1 MDGWIKAHRS
11 LLDWEW
17 HTDPNMV
24 SLWMHLLVLANFED
38 KRWKGMVIKRGQ
50 LVTSISRLSETT
62 GISQQSLR
70 TCLAKLEQT
79 QEINKQTTNKYTI
92 ITILKYDSYQQCDCS
107 ENITTNK
114 QLTNNQQTTNKQ
126 LTTTKEY
133 KEDKNNIIVDY
144 ANNAHARMR
153 EAFIVEAMVDL
164 RVEQGCKSLGID
176 QARYKELVD
185 AVIND
190 WEFSNIPDNEWT
202 MVHLLQTMRIKNN
215 IKKRE
220 EKNGQQ
226 QTYIADPVA
235 RRNYERSQ
243 RLQAIAAR
251 AAALTAASGQSED
264 VPF

>member
-79 QEINKQTTNKYTI
+79 QEINKQTTNKFTI
-92 ITILKYDSYQQCDCS
+92 ITILKYDSYQQSDCS

-114 QLTNNQQTTNKQ
+114 QLTNNQQTTNNI
-126 LTTTKEY
+126 KE
-133 KEDKNNIIVDY
+133 
-144 ANNAHARMR
+144 
-153 EAFIVEAMVDL
+153 
-164 RVEQGCKSLGID
+164 
-176 QARYKELVD
+176 
-185 AVIND
+185 
-190 WEFSNIPDNEWT
+190 
-202 MVHLLQTMRIKNN
+202 IKNIRN
-215 IKKRE
+215 EELYKKSIYQ
-220 EKNGQQ
+220 NG
-226 QTYIADPVA
+226 
-235 RRNYERSQ
+235 RNPDFLAK
-243 RLQAIAAR
+243 LQWEIEH
-251 AAALTAASGQSED
+251 GEQH
-264 VPF
+264 

>member
-79 QEINKQTTNKYTI
+79 QEINKQTTNKFTI

-126 LTTTKEY
+126 LTTTKER
-133 KEDKNNIIVDY
+133 KNNI
-144 ANNAHARMR
+144 NNNINSACARER
-153 EAFIVEAMVDL
+153 LESSTVQNSLWISQTAMNL
-164 RVEQGCKSLGID
+164 RTTEVAQLASEVMDG
-176 QARYKELVD
+176 
-185 AVIND
+185 
-190 WEFSNIPDNEWT
+190 WEISQIPEDEWT
-202 MVHLLQTMRIKNN
+202 AYHLISGMRKLLQIRKTQERPTKADEKAAWRTQMMRSITNDLTNN
-215 IKKRE
+215 GNHTK
-220 EKNGQQ
+220 
-226 QTYIADPVA
+226 
-235 RRNYERSQ
+235 
-243 RLQAIAAR
+243 
-251 AAALTAASGQSED
+251 
-264 VPF
+264 

>member
-79 QEINKQTTNKYTI
+79 QEINKQTTNKFTI
-92 ITILKYDSYQQCDCS
+92 ITILKYDSYQQYDCN

-126 LTTTKEY
+126 LTTTKER
-133 KEDKNNIIVDY
+133 KNNINNNINSAY
-144 ANNAHARMR
+144 AR
-153 EAFIVEAMVDL
+153 ERLESSTVQNSLWINQTAMNL
-164 RVEQGCKSLGID
+164 RTTEVAQLASEVMDG
-176 QARYKELVD
+176 
-185 AVIND
+185 
-190 WEFSNIPDNEWT
+190 WEISQIPEEEWT
-202 MVHLLQTMRIKNN
+202 AYHLISGMRKLLQIRKTQERPTKADEKAAWRTQMMRSITNDLTNN
-215 IKKRE
+215 GNHTK
-220 EKNGQQ
+220 
-226 QTYIADPVA
+226 
-235 RRNYERSQ
+235 
-243 RLQAIAAR
+243 
-251 AAALTAASGQSED
+251 
-264 VPF
+264 

>member
-17 HTDPNMV
+17 HTNPNMV

-79 QEINKQTTNKYTI
+79 QEINKQTTNKFTI
-92 ITILKYDSYQQCDCS
+92 ITILKYDSYQQCDCG

-126 LTTTKEY
+126 LTTTKER
-133 KEDKNNIIVDY
+133 KNNI
-144 ANNAHARMR
+144 NNNINSACARERLESSTVQNSLWINQTAMNLRTTEVAQLASEVMDGWEISQIPEEEWTAYHLISGMR
-153 EAFIVEAMVDL
+153 KLLQI
-164 RVEQGCKSLGID
+164 RKN
-176 QARYKELVD
+176 QARPTKADEK
-185 AVIND
+185 AA
-190 WEFSNIPDNEWT
+190 WRTQMMQS
-202 MVHLLQTMRIKNN
+202 IKNDLMN
-215 IKKRE
+215 
-220 EKNGQQ
+220 NGNTTQ
-226 QTYIADPVA
+226 
-235 RRNYERSQ
+235 
-243 RLQAIAAR
+243 
-251 AAALTAASGQSED
+251 
-264 VPF
+264 

>member
-79 QEINKQTTNKYTI
+79 QEINKQTTNKFTI
-92 ITILKYDSYQQCDCS
+92 ITILKYDSYQQQDCC
-107 ENITTNK
+107 ENNNTNK

-126 LTTTKEY
+126 LTTTKER
-133 KEDKNNIIVDY
+133 KNNI
-144 ANNAHARMR
+144 NNNINSACARER
-153 EAFIVEAMVDL
+153 LESSTVQNSLWINQTAMNL
-164 RVEQGCKSLGID
+164 RTTEVAQLASEVMDG
-176 QARYKELVD
+176 
-185 AVIND
+185 
-190 WEFSNIPDNEWT
+190 WEISQIPEEEWT
-202 MVHLLQTMRIKNN
+202 AYHLISGMRKLLQIRKAQTRPTKADEKAAWRTQMMQSITNDLTNN
-215 IKKRE
+215 G
-220 EKNGQQ
+220 NP
-226 QTYIADPVA
+226 T
-235 RRNYERSQ
+235 
-243 RLQAIAAR
+243 
-251 AAALTAASGQSED
+251 
-264 VPF
+264 

>member
-79 QEINKQTTNKYTI
+79 QEINKQTTNKFTI

-107 ENITTNK
+107 ENVTTNK

-126 LTTTKEY
+126 LTTTKER
-133 KEDKNNIIVDY
+133 KNNI
-144 ANNAHARMR
+144 NNNINSACAR
-153 EAFIVEAMVDL
+153 EKLESSTVQNSLWINQTAMNL
-164 RVEQGCKSLGID
+164 RTTEVAQLASEVMDG
-176 QARYKELVD
+176 
-185 AVIND
+185 
-190 WEFSNIPDNEWT
+190 WEISQIPEEEWT
-202 MVHLLQTMRIKNN
+202 AYHLISGMRKLLQIRKTQERPTKADEKAAWRTQMMQSITNDLTNN
-215 IKKRE
+215 G
-220 EKNGQQ
+220 NPTQ
-226 QTYIADPVA
+226 
-235 RRNYERSQ
+235 
-243 RLQAIAAR
+243 
-251 AAALTAASGQSED
+251 
-264 VPF
+264 

>member
-79 QEINKQTTNKYTI
+79 QEINKQTTNKFTI
-92 ITILKYDSYQQCDCS
+92 ITILKYDSYQQCDCC
-107 ENITTNK
+107 ENETTNK

-126 LTTTKEY
+126 LTTTKER
-133 KEDKNNIIVDY
+133 KNNI
-144 ANNAHARMR
+144 NNNINSACARERLESSTVQNSLWLNQTAMNLRTTEVAQLASEVMDGWEISQIPEEEWTAYHLISGMR
-153 EAFIVEAMVDL
+153 KLLQI
-164 RVEQGCKSLGID
+164 RKT
-176 QARYKELVD
+176 QARPTKADEK
-185 AVIND
+185 AAWRTQMMQSITND
-190 WEFSNIPDNEWT
+190 LT
-202 MVHLLQTMRIKNN
+202 NN
-215 IKKRE
+215 GNPTK
-220 EKNGQQ
+220 
-226 QTYIADPVA
+226 
-235 RRNYERSQ
+235 
-243 RLQAIAAR
+243 
-251 AAALTAASGQSED
+251 
-264 VPF
+264 

>member
-79 QEINKQTTNKYTI
+79 QEINKQTTNKFTI

-107 ENITTNK
+107 ENITPNK

-126 LTTTKEY
+126 LTTTKER
-133 KEDKNNIIVDY
+133 KNNI
-144 ANNAHARMR
+144 NNNNYSACAYTCVREKLENATINNDLWLNQTAINLRTTEVVELASEVMDGWEISQIQESEWTAYHLISGMR
-153 EAFIVEAMVDL
+153 KLLQIRKTQGKPTKADEKNEWRAKMMQSINNDL
-164 RVEQGCKSLGID
+164 R
-176 QARYKELVD
+176 
-185 AVIND
+185 
-190 WEFSNIPDNEWT
+190 
-202 MVHLLQTMRIKNN
+202 
-215 IKKRE
+215 
-220 EKNGQQ
+220 
-226 QTYIADPVA
+226 
-235 RRNYERSQ
+235 
-243 RLQAIAAR
+243 
-251 AAALTAASGQSED
+251 
-264 VPF
+264 

>member
-79 QEINKQTTNKYTI
+79 QEINKQTTNKFTI

-126 LTTTKEY
+126 LTTTKER
-133 KEDKNNIIVDY
+133 KNNINNNNYSACAY
-144 ANNAHARMR
+144 ACVREKLENATINNDLWLNQTAMNLRTTEVVELASEVMDGWEISQIPESEWTAYHLISGMR
-153 EAFIVEAMVDL
+153 KLLQIRKAQGKPTKADEKNEWRAKMMQSINNDL
-164 RVEQGCKSLGID
+164 R
-176 QARYKELVD
+176 
-185 AVIND
+185 
-190 WEFSNIPDNEWT
+190 
-202 MVHLLQTMRIKNN
+202 
-215 IKKRE
+215 
-220 EKNGQQ
+220 
-226 QTYIADPVA
+226 
-235 RRNYERSQ
+235 
-243 RLQAIAAR
+243 
-251 AAALTAASGQSED
+251 
-264 VPF
+264 